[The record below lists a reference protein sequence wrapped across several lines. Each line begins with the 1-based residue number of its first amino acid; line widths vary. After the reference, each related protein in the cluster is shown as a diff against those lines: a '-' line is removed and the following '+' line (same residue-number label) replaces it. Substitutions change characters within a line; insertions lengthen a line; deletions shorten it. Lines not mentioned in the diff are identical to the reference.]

1 MTALVAALLMVAI
14 PFFAVS
20 GLLTL
25 VERRQDR
32 RDAQRARQI
41 MLTDA
46 IHWELGAVAAPVV
59 SRRSGGGWRV
69 SMAVPFDRPAE
80 VAALL
85 RVTQRHFSAIEDGTE
100 SLEIVLTP
108 TRSAV
113 SPCAVK
119 SLAPARGTTNTQLA
133 A

>member
-1 MTALVAALLMVAI
+1 MTALIAAFVVVAV

-25 VERRQDR
+25 VERRQNR
-32 RDAQRARQI
+32 RDLQLARQI

-59 SRRSGGGWRV
+59 SRQRGGWRV

-80 VAALL
+80 VATLL
-85 RVTQRHFSAIEDGTE
+85 RVTQRHFSADEDGAE

-108 TRSAV
+108 TRSALP
-113 SPCAVK
+113 PCAVK
-119 SLAPARGTTNTQLA
+119 SLAPARGTTNTPLA

>member
-1 MTALVAALLMVAI
+1 MTALMAALVLVAI
-14 PFFAVS
+14 PFVGVGA
-20 GLLTL
+20 LLK
-25 VERRQDR
+25 VAERLQNR
-32 RDAQRARQI
+32 RDAERDRQI

-59 SRRSGGGWRV
+59 SRRRGGWRV

-85 RVTQRHFSAIEDGTE
+85 RVTQSHFSANENGTE
-100 SLEIVLTP
+100 ALEIVLAP

-113 SPCAVK
+113 SPRAVK
-119 SLAPARGTTNTQLA
+119 SLPPARDTTNTPLA

>member
-1 MTALVAALLMVAI
+1 MTALMAALVMVAVA
-14 PFFAVS
+14 FFAVS

-25 VERRQDR
+25 VERRQNR
-32 RDAQRARQI
+32 RDAQRVRQI

-59 SRRSGGGWRV
+59 SRQRGGWRV
-69 SMAVPFDRPAE
+69 SMAVPFERPVE

-85 RVTQRHFSAIEDGTE
+85 RVTQSHFAAEGHGFE
-100 SLEIVLTP
+100 PLEIVLTP
-108 TRSAV
+108 MNSPALPWAVRNLATVRST
-113 SPCAVK
+113 SNKP
-119 SLAPARGTTNTQLA
+119 LA